1 MADMYAGYQGPV
13 INDDKLG
20 QVHWNAVDQVYEKR
34 NVTNAEG
41 RYYNNLDGS
50 DGGFWLPKNWF
61 NDGYNLKTG
70 KLNSGSYWPLIAGLA
85 VIALILYL
93 IFRK

>member
-1 MADMYAGYQGPV
+1 MPSIYDGYQGAT
-13 INDDKLG
+13 IMDDNLG
-20 QVHWNAVDQVYEKR
+20 LMHWNAVEQLYEKR

-41 RYYNNLDGS
+41 RMYNNLDGS

-61 NDGYNLKTG
+61 NDKYNLKTG
-70 KLNSGSYWPLIAGLA
+70 TFSGSIWPALAGLA

-93 IFRK
+93 IFRKK